1 VITSLVGLSPWLC
14 PASARGLLQARVSK
28 PALKARQGWQNALWR
43 GREKQVLEA
52 GVSMQCTGSYTQQT
66 QTVLESWVLV
76 SVRDTFCA
84 QNA

>member
-1 VITSLVGLSPWLC
+1 MK
-14 PASARGLLQARVSK
+14 ARVSK
-28 PALKARQGWQNALWR
+28 PALKLMRGKVDRMHCLGEINKYWR
-43 GREKQVLEA
+43 LESA
-52 GVSMQCTGSYTQQT
+52 CSVMEGVQQRT